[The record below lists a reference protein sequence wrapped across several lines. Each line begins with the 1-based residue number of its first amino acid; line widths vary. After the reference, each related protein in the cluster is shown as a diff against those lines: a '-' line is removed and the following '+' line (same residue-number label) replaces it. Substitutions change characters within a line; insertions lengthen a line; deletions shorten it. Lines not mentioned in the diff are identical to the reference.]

1 MSPEKILKF
10 WLDDIGS
17 KHWYKSS
24 KNLDTTIF
32 KQFYSVW
39 VSIMDGKCGMW
50 LTFPSGSLAYILVLD
65 QFSRNMFRDS
75 PKAFSSDYVALS
87 AAKQAIKHKFD
98 LAIDGPA
105 RQFFYLPLMHSE
117 SLQDQERCIR
127 LLHERMPVGCIDNLL
142 HAKAHREVI
151 RKFGRFPARNEALN
165 RTNTS
170 LENVFMQSGGY
181 GMTYTQ
187 LANNA

>member
-1 MSPEKILKF
+1 MKLILSNGINLQK
-10 WLDDIGS
+10 
-17 KHWYKSS
+17 
-24 KNLDTTIF
+24 LDTTIL

-39 VSIMDGKCGMW
+39 VSIMDGECGMW

>member
-1 MSPEKILKF
+1 M
-10 WLDDIGS
+10 
-17 KHWYKSS
+17 
-24 KNLDTTIF
+24 
-32 KQFYSVW
+32 
-39 VSIMDGKCGMW
+39 
-50 LTFPSGSLAYILVLD
+50 
-65 QFSRNMFRDS
+65 
-75 PKAFSSDYVALS
+75 
-87 AAKQAIKHKFD
+87 
-98 LAIDGPA
+98 
-105 RQFFYLPLMHSE
+105 
-117 SLQDQERCIR
+117 
-127 LLHERMPVGCIDNLL
+127 HERMPVDGIDNLL